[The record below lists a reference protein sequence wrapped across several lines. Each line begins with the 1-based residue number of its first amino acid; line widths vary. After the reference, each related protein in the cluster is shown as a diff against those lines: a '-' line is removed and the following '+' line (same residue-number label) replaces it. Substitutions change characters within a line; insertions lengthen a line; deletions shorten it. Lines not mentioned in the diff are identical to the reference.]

1 MAGAKVKALP
11 SERSTRVREVNAIGR
26 ARARLRGG
34 TAVLGYPPMHSPSPR
49 SLVLVIAL
57 AATLYLVGNARVAL
71 WDRDEPRYAQT
82 SRQML
87 QGGDWVVPRFLDKVR
102 TAKPVF
108 IYWCQAS
115 AMSVLGADGDTGVF
129 AARLPSAVAMT
140 LVLAVVAA
148 ALWRAFGPAH
158 AFWATL
164 VLATSALVAWS
175 AKSSTTDAVLLLGV
189 TVAQL

>member
-1 MAGAKVKALP
+1 MGGGRKGQGVAVVTG
-11 SERSTRVREVNAIGR
+11 RR
-26 ARARLRGG
+26 ARAWARGHWRSGSARTRLRVG

-87 QGGDWVVPRFLDKVR
+87 HGGDWVVPRFLDKVR

-108 IYWCQAS
+108 IYWCQAG
-115 AMSVLGADGDTGVF
+115 AMALIGNEGRDGAF
-129 AARLPSAVAMT
+129 AARLPSVLSMT
-140 LVLAVVAA
+140 GVLIILAVVVARGA
-148 ALWRAFGPAH
+148 GREH
-158 AFWATL
+158 AFW
-164 VLATSALVAWS
+164 
-175 AKSSTTDAVLLLGV
+175 
-189 TVAQL
+189 TVF